1 MSRKKF
7 KGALLAV
14 SLLTFC
20 GFATV
25 SLTSCGDTYTGA
37 TVEGVTSVSIAN
49 KDELIADGWH
59 AGTEGKMLDLT
70 FAGGEVNQRE
80 AMQSGA
86 LEITSSDDKVASVS
100 GLYILPV
107 GEGKAT
113 ISVTIHSSEGHF
125 TDTVEVNILFALTEP
140 KPTKI
145 TVKDLLALDFEE
157 WENSVIQP
165 VYEVTGIVGD
175 WYRPPVT
182 KYGNFYLQD
191 KKKKKTQI
199 IIYGSTIKEDALTF
213 NAGKWSFNN
222 PQDFLGENDETPVK
236 KGDTV
241 TMKVMLDNYNG
252 VNQAMGVF
260 TNIQKAP
267 VIPYTDIT
275 LSIANSTLK
284 IGEATKLSHTF
295 APENANTG
303 EISYSIASQ
312 TPAKTTATQAEGDE
326 EEAKPVIDLV
336 DDRVYGLNP
345 GTATLVAK
353 GGDFTSKPI
362 TVTVTE
368 EMVTY
373 GNIQTIYDEF
383 ANHKGKQVY
392 FSANYLG
399 SYKGEQN
406 YGSYVNYGDYAI
418 LLYKFDMPS
427 AVKTSNDVYVT
438 GEVDIHNGLVQIA
451 DAHIINPGKS
461 LNVPGASK
469 LDLEKLDGIDG
480 TYASREATVTGK
492 ISDYATD
499 DYDNVTFNVTTA
511 SNAKVSVKADTRYTN
526 ANELLKLNSLKD
538 GDEVSLKGNITFNV
552 EDLETVPTDATG
564 LQLVNLTVTSD
575 VDVKIEATSIADTY
589 KAGAGKLTAVYG
601 KYMGSFAGTKN
612 NGYYIGD
619 GEYALYIYGGTAPE
633 GTKVGDDL
641 VVTGETDTYNG
652 LFQIAKGSKVVKDT
666 QERAKDPVVLDITGD
681 LTEINGQDASREA
694 TISGT
699 ITEYKFGAKDEDHD
713 YETVT
718 LKVRN
723 AANASVE
730 VRIDSRYSS
739 AETFAAF
746 KALQKDGTVKVKGN
760 ISFFNKDAGDGVIN
774 KDSKGL
780 QIVNPTLVTE

>member
-70 FAGGEVNQRE
+70 FAGGEVNQRD

-86 LEITSSDDKVASVS
+86 LEITSSNPQVASVS

-113 ISVTIHSSEGHF
+113 ITVTIHSTEGHF
-125 TDTVEVNILFALTEP
+125 TDSVDVNILFALTEP
-140 KPTKI
+140 EPTKV
-145 TVKDLLALDFEE
+145 TVKELLALDFEE

-191 KKKKKTQI
+191 LEDEKTQI
-199 IIYGSTIKEDALTF
+199 IIYGSTTKEDALTF

-260 TNIQKAP
+260 TDIKKAP

-326 EEAKPVIDLV
+326 EEVKPVIDLV
-336 DDRVYGLNP
+336 DNHVYGLNP
-345 GTATLVAK
+345 GTATIVAK
-353 GGDFTSKPI
+353 GGDFTSDPI

-373 GNIQTIYDEF
+373 GNIQTIYDDF
-383 ANHKGKQVY
+383 ANQKGKQVY

-418 LLYKFDMPS
+418 LLYRFDMPS
-427 AVKTSNDVYVT
+427 AVRTGNDVYVT

-461 LNVPGASK
+461 LKVPYASE
-469 LDLEKLDGIDG
+469 LDLETLDGVDG
-480 TYASREATVTGK
+480 KDASREATVTGK

-499 DYDNVTFNVTTA
+499 DYGTIRFNITTA
-511 SNAKVSVKADTRYTN
+511 KGAKVAVEADNRYTN
-526 ANELLKLNSLKD
+526 SNELYKLGFAKN
-538 GDEVSLKGNITFNV
+538 GETISLKGNLAFDV
-552 EDLETVPTDATG
+552 EDLETVPENAEG
-564 LQLVNLTVTSD
+564 LQLVNPQVTSEFSVPATD
-575 VDVKIEATSIADTY
+575 FKDTVASLYDKKVGDEVKF
-589 KAGAGKLTAVYG
+589 YG
-601 KYMGSFAGTKN
+601 KYMGTFAGSTH
-612 NGYYIGD
+612 NGIFVGD
-619 GEYALYIYGGTAPE
+619 GESAVYLYKAQAPIGAE
-633 GTKVGDDL
+633 VGDTVL
-641 VVTGETDTYNG
+641 VDGKIDIFNGGFQVADAAVLLSSEEKGETPVGINLTSFEGIDGKDTGREITATGVATNKGKNG
-652 LFQIAKGSKVVKDT
+652 FDIKVSDTVTINVRVDNRYISSDRFNALDAVKD
-666 QERAKDPVVLDITGD
+666 GD
-681 LTEINGQDASREA
+681 
-694 TISGT
+694 
-699 ITEYKFGAKDEDHD
+699 
-713 YETVT
+713 TVT
-718 LKVRN
+718 
-723 AANASVE
+723 
-730 VRIDSRYSS
+730 
-739 AETFAAF
+739 
-746 KALQKDGTVKVKGN
+746 VKGN
-760 ISFFNKDAGDGVIN
+760 VAFYVSKSTELP
-774 KDSKGL
+774 KDSKGI